1 MDEIFSDYIL
11 KWLLLLYKVK
21 FRIRKVLI
29 DMFLIEFF
37 T

>member
-1 MDEIFSDYIL
+1 MDEIFLDYIL
-11 KWLLLLYKVK
+11 KWRLLLYKVK

>member
-11 KWLLLLYKVK
+11 KWRLLLYKLK

>member
-1 MDEIFSDYIL
+1 MDEIFSDYIF
-11 KWLLLLYKVK
+11 KWRLLLYKIK